1 MEKRYYHQFR
11 TIDYAAAVEFYKA
24 NKFTLWQ
31 EENGE
36 GRESNREGGEDED
49 EDQENDQ
56 ENREDAVKCENK
68 KQRGAGTNVQDQ
80 DGSKSG
86 DQYQNGDTQ
95 DHGDRQDNR
104 EEHVKP

>member
-11 TIDYAAAVEFYKA
+11 TIDYRAAVEFYKA
-24 NKFTLWQ
+24 NKSTLWQ

-36 GRESNREGGEDED
+36 DGEGGED

-68 KQRGAGTNVQDQ
+68 EQREADTNAQ
-80 DGSKSG
+80 
-86 DQYQNGDTQ
+86 
-95 DHGDRQDNR
+95 
-104 EEHVKP
+104 EEWRPIRKWWYSR